1 LLRLFRNKL
10 FLLIL
15 ATVVVFIVMGISTSQ
30 DSKINWFGN
39 AIDAAFSPVQ
49 KLISTVGRK
58 VNSYMSLFS
67 DMKSLKAENEELKIK
82 VERLE
87 KENGELA
94 GYREKNKELREA
106 LNLKDQFKDYDSI
119 GANVIAKDPGNW
131 FNIFTVDRGKN
142 DGISNNFPVITGK
155 GLVGSVY
162 SAGLFSSKVVTIID
176 MDSTVSGRISKT
188 RDLVRVKGDINLK
201 DQGLC
206 RMDYI
211 SPDIDIS
218 VGDTVE
224 TSGLGG
230 IFPKGIIIGRIK
242 EIRQVNN
249 ELSRYAVIEPAV
261 DFKRLEEVIILKSKN
276 NVGPESTGK

>member
-1 LLRLFRNKL
+1 MLRLFRNKL